1 MGQSIYV
8 TVVRF
13 DALRKGVLTVVVE
26 LSLILLPALETLS
39 SSLVALYCLN
49 MRLYA

>member
-13 DALRKGVLTVVVE
+13 GALMKGVLAVVVE
-26 LSLILLPALETLS
+26 LSLILLPAVGTLS
-39 SSLVALYCLN
+39 SSLVALYCFN